1 MFYYFIEH
9 YYFNQTHYLHMR
21 KLLFGLLLAF
31 SATTFFAAC
40 KDEEDDSTKPKT
52 IVELAQNNANLS
64 TLVAALQRA
73 DLVTTLSG
81 TGPFTVFAPTNA
93 AFSELLTALKFA
105 KLEDV
110 PVATLK
116 SILLYHV
123 VSGDVRSTQLST
135 GYVNSLSP
143 FANSTTVNLSL
154 YVEKTTGVKINK
166 DVTVTTADVVASNGV
181 VHIVDKVIVP
191 PTVVNH
197 ALNNANFSTLVAAL
211 TRADLGVN
219 YVQILSGAGPFTVFA
234 PTNNAF
240 QALLTELNLPNLAAI
255 PAATLNA
262 VLQYHVV
269 KDANVRAAQLTNG
282 QQVTTFGGAKF
293 TVNTTGGAK
302 ITDAKNRISNII
314 ATDVQ
319 GTNGV
324 VHVVDKVI
332 LP

>member
-1 MFYYFIEH
+1 M
-9 YYFNQTHYLHMR
+9 
-21 KLLFGLLLAF
+21 G
-31 SATTFFAAC
+31 
-40 KDEEDDSTKPKT
+40 
-52 IVELAQNNANLS
+52 
-64 TLVAALQRA
+64 
-73 DLVTTLSG
+73 TLSG
-81 TGPFTVFAPTNA
+81 AGPFTVFAPTNA
-93 AFSELLTALKFA
+93 AFADLLKTLNLT

-135 GYVNSLSP
+135 GYINSLSP
-143 FANSTTVNLSL
+143 FATSTVNMSL
-154 YVEKTTGVKINK
+154 YVEKTSGVKINK

-181 VHIVDKVIVP
+181 VHVVDKVIVP

-197 ALNNANFSTLVAAL
+197 ALNNPLFSTLVAAL

-219 YVQILSGAGPFTVFA
+219 YVQILSGSGPFTVFA
-234 PTNNAF
+234 PTNDAF
-240 QALLTELNLPNLAAI
+240 KALLIELNVANLAAI

-269 KDANVRAAQLTNG
+269 KDANVRSAQLTNG

-302 ITDAKNRISNII
+302 ITDAKNRVSNIV
-314 ATDVQ
+314 AVDVQ
-319 GTNGV
+319 GANGV
-324 VHVVDKVI
+324 VHAVDKVI

>member
-1 MFYYFIEH
+1 MK
-9 YYFNQTHYLHMR
+9 
-21 KLLFGLLLAF
+21 KLLFSLFMALCAV
-31 SATTFFAAC
+31 SFFAAC
-40 KDEEDDSTKPKT
+40 KDEDETPKAKN
-52 IVELAQNNANLS
+52 IVELAQVDANLS
-64 TLVAALQRA
+64 TLTAALQRA

-93 AFSELLTALKFA
+93 AFSDLLKALNFS

-123 VSGDVRSTQLST
+123 VSGDVRAAQINT

-143 FANSTTVNLSL
+143 FGSSTATVSL
-154 YVEKTTGVKINK
+154 YIEKGTGVKINK
-166 DVTVTTADVVASNGV
+166 DVSVTTADVVASNGV
-181 VHIVDKVIVP
+181 VHVVDKVIVP

-197 ALNNANFSTLVAAL
+197 ALNNANFSSLVAAL

-219 YVQILSGAGPFTVFA
+219 YVQILSGTGPFTVFA
-234 PTNNAF
+234 PTNAAF
-240 QALLTELNLPNLAAI
+240 TALLTELNLPNLAAI
-255 PAATLNA
+255 PVNTLNA

-269 KDANVRAAQLTNG
+269 QGANVRAAQLSNG
-282 QQVTTFGGAKF
+282 QQVTTFGGGKF

-302 ITDAKNRISNII
+302 ITDAKNRVSNIVV
-314 ATDVQ
+314 TDVQ
-319 GTNGV
+319 ATNGV
-324 VHVVDKVI
+324 VHAIDKVI